1 MTFLSVDLLLNR
13 YSSYSDL
20 KVNQE
25 FSKNV
30 FKLTFFEVIKYK
42 SVLSC
47 QFSRVSE
54 LDELGTKTAA
64 ATWSFFETG
73 NSLENTKAGEEGSNK
88 YTIKNP
94 LINNKNRL
102 SKTYICFHPF

>member
-1 MTFLSVDLLLNR
+1 ML
-13 YSSYSDL
+13 
-20 KVNQE
+20 
-25 FSKNV
+25 
-30 FKLTFFEVIKYK
+30 KLTFFEVIKYK

-54 LDELGTKTAA
+54 LEVLGTKTAA

-88 YTIKNP
+88 YTTENP
-94 LINNKNRL
+94 LINNKNQL
-102 SKTYICFHPF
+102 SETYICLHPF